1 METINLRI
9 NYLAEKYFNGN
20 NVKFAESVESSE
32 ANIRNYRKEGVP
44 KIEFIVKTCNLLKIN
59 PDWLLTGSGEIL
71 QEVAA
76 KSNFNPEIEKFLNLK
91 NVFSEIFERLEKL
104 EQNTDGLAIGH
115 TVNQEIAKIIDEK
128 IIEKK

>member
-1 METINLRI
+1 MDKILIINEIMKVYNFR
-9 NYLAEKYFNGN
+9 KYGD
-20 NVKFAESVESSE
+20 FADFLGIKQQVLS
-32 ANIRNYRKEGVP
+32 NWIKRNTFDLDLIYTKCD
-44 KIEFIVKTCNLLKIN
+44 KIS
-59 PDWLLTGSGEIL
+59 PDWLISGSGEML
-71 QEVAA
+71 REVAI

-91 NVFSEIFERLEKL
+91 SVFSEIFERLEKL